1 MSTVVVVKKNGLIA
15 IAADT
20 LTKAGSTRETADYVV
35 NHEKIVCVQDNYLAL
50 AGPTSMKLILKNYF
64 AATKARIRLDTVD
77 NILKTWLQMH
87 DTLKADYFMN
97 SSEGADDSFESS
109 QADAVIANKHG
120 IFGVSAHRVVQEFSK
135 FYAYGQ
141 GSEYAT
147 GAMFAVYDDP
157 AMTAEEVA
165 RIGITAAAEFDV
177 STGLPMTVV
186 TIRQG
191 KR

>member
-35 NHEKIVCVQDNYLAL
+35 NHEKIVRVQDNYLAL

-64 AATKARIRLDTVD
+64 ATAKARIRLDTVD

-87 DTLKADYFMN
+87 AALKEDYFMN
-97 SSEGADDSFESS
+97 SSEDSDDSFESS
-109 QADAVIANKHG
+109 QADTVIANKHG
-120 IFGVSAHRVVQEFSK
+120 IFGISAHRVVQEFSK

-157 AMTAEEVA
+157 ARAAEEIA
-165 RIGITAAAEFDV
+165 RIGITAAAEFDA